1 MRQEIL
7 SLITELEKEAQD
19 VLKAVSILRDAAR
32 RESAYPQRAGGRPKA
47 VEVNGGL
54 TLGEIP
60 VKRLSP
66 QALARS
72 RSRMGTKR
80 KYTKRSKFW
89 AKPHPRKKK

>member
-32 RESAYPQRAGGRPKA
+32 RESNYPQRAGRRAEA
-47 VEVNGGL
+47 VEVNGL

-60 VKRLSP
+60 VKRLSAT
-66 QALARS
+66 ALAKS